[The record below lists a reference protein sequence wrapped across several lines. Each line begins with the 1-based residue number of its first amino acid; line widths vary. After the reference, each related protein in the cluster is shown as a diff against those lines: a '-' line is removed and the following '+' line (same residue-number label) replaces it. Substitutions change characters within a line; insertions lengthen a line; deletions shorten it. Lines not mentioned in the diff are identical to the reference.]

1 MKRRILCLLL
11 AVVMVMAVTCSAW
24 AEGSIADIFH
34 LDEIKAEAQ
43 VRGGIVTLKITA
55 IKNTYNGKITVG
67 YDDKVLEYKGAESDA
82 TVFTAEEEDG
92 TVTMGYAVSTADTMK
107 FRDTIAE
114 LTFAIK
120 GKASFTK
127 FEITLEDFNDEPHEL
142 EEHEMPDL
150 WVDLDGS
157 SLGGGSGS
165 GSGSGSGNGSG
176 SDSGSDLDKYI
187 DMLPSISFD
196 DVSTGSWFYDAVEYV
211 VGMGYFKG
219 ISDTS
224 FGPYDSMNRAMFVTV
239 LGRMAGVNADSYK
252 NTQFTDVVS
261 GSYYEGYVVWAAQ
274 NGIVKGTSDT
284 TFSPNEPVT
293 REQMAVFLYRYAQYL
308 GMDVSSKGA
317 DLSSFADASSVSSW
331 ALDAVKWAV
340 ANGIING
347 TDKGLEPAATANRA
361 QVAQIIYRFDSL
373 AK

>member
-82 TVFTAEEEDG
+82 TVFTAEGEDG

-120 GKASFTK
+120 GKASYTK
-127 FEITLEDFNDEPHEL
+127 FEITLEDFNDEPHKL

-157 SLGGGSGS
+157 SLGGGA

-176 SDSGSDLDKYI
+176 SGSGSDLDKYI

-284 TFSPNEPVT
+284 TFSPNDPVT

-317 DLSSFADASSVSSW
+317 DLSAFADASSVSSW